1 MKDKRKDLRTTIRT
15 FVALLLVMLSLLSL
29 VCYLNFDQNYRE
41 VKQSTYALMCEQV
54 ITDMETSIQYGKRM
68 DRYYGIDA
76 VLARTQALFDE
87 GVMEAGILD
96 VDGSLLYS
104 TFDGDVTL
112 QTLVQSTE
120 AISSAASAT
129 EANGYTLFNRDNQ
142 EVLFMPV
149 MDGNEKVGSFFLAY
163 PTSVYAEQRVLML
176 QEVLSFL
183 GIAFAV
189 GVLVLWVYYYV
200 ISRRLTQI
208 DTKKERFFFFRLPS
222 AVLIVLILLTGMV
235 NFLFFQDRYEA
246 TILEDTTSIVEY
258 VGATTQE
265 LYNKGVSYDDMAGL
279 EEYLAEKVKSMPVLA
294 ELRVSSILSDSGS
307 VLGNDTAGV
316 VSTELKAGNEEL
328 RVEAFISD
336 EYVQSKMKEL
346 FLLFLAMFIFS
357 IVIIFEMTRLPA
369 MFSQRRSRG
378 HGNAEDTDTFEYIS
392 SSIRIMTFLRTLGN
406 YMYVPYSALLIKQW
420 NQAVGSLS
428 VGVTAA
434 LPLSVEGAAQMMG
447 LMLYP
452 IWIKRPD
459 QKCRRFFMICF
470 IGMLAINIG
479 CFLTHSALV
488 IIVLRFLGGF
498 SYAGFMYTVNMVVAN
513 GDNSEARH
521 QINLSQSNA
530 GIIGGNMCGAGIG
543 AVIAALAGYSF
554 SYVASA
560 LVFAACGIFVLKM
573 LPWAFLEKNAC
584 AKEKGHEKSSAKIP
598 LSEYVRI
605 IFSPSVLRYF
615 ILVMVPV
622 FFGVLFTATLIPTL
636 TTARGSEL
644 LLSYCYIANGLA
656 GFYLGPLVVR
666 FLSGR
671 ISVPLGVSGALLL
684 GALAIA
690 VLEIPPFFIMVLV
703 SSALLGV
710 FDGYGSPM
718 ATDGFLSIP
727 VVKHRVNEVTALALY
742 MTLSSLVMTFAPIFI
757 EMLTQISLNVAVIA
771 LAGCFLICA
780 VLFALTSNVDAV
792 HKRRKEQR

>member
-1 MKDKRKDLRTTIRT
+1 MNDKQKALRTTLRT

-41 VKQSTYALMCEQV
+41 VKQSTYALMSEQV
-54 ITDMETSIQYGKRM
+54 ISDLETSIQYGKRL

-87 GVMEAGILD
+87 GVMDAGILAA
-96 VDGSLLYS
+96 DGTLLYS
-104 TFDGDVTL
+104 TFDGDAAMQAL
-112 QTLVQSTE
+112 IQSNE
-120 AISSAASAT
+120 AKSFAATAT
-129 EANGYTLFNRDNQ
+129 DVDGHMLFSRDEM

-149 MDGNEKVGSFFLAY
+149 MDGDEKIGSFFLAY
-163 PTSVYAEQRVLML
+163 PTSIYAEQRGLML
-176 QEVLSFL
+176 QEILVLL
-183 GIAFAV
+183 GIVFAV
-189 GVLVLWVYYYV
+189 GVLVLLAYYFV
-200 ISRRLTQI
+200 ISRRLSQI
-208 DTKKERFFFFRLPS
+208 DAEKERFFFFRLPS
-222 AVLIVLILLTGMV
+222 AILIGFILLTGTV
-235 NFLFFQDRYEA
+235 NFLFFQNRYEA
-246 TILEDTTSIVEY
+246 AILEDTTSIVEY
-258 VGATTQE
+258 VGATTQG
-265 LYNKGVSYDDMAGL
+265 LYDKGVSYDEMTGL
-279 EEYLAEKVKSMPVLA
+279 DDYLAEKVKSIPIL
-294 ELRVSSILSDSGS
+294 EDLRVSSIVSDSGA
-307 VLGNDTAGV
+307 VLGNDADGV
-316 VSTELKAGNEEL
+316 VSTELEAGGEHL
-328 RVEAFISD
+328 QVEAFISD

-369 MFSQRRSRG
+369 MLSQRRSRG
-378 HGNAEDTDTFEYIS
+378 HGDTDDAGTFEYVS

-420 NQAVGSLS
+420 NQALGSLS

-434 LPLSVEGAAQMMG
+434 LPLSVEGAAQMIG

-459 QKCRRFFMICF
+459 QKCRRFFMFCF
-470 IGMLAINIG
+470 IGMLVINIG

-488 IIVLRFLGGF
+488 IIALRFLGGF

-513 GDNSEARH
+513 GDNGEARH

-560 LVFAACGIFVLKM
+560 LVFAVCGIFVLKM
-573 LPWAFLEKNAC
+573 LPWAFFEKNAC
-584 AKEKGHEKSSAKIP
+584 IKEEGIERRSEKVP
-598 LSEYVRI
+598 FGEYVRI
-605 IFSPSVLRYF
+605 IFSPSVLKYF

-636 TTARGSEL
+636 TTARGNDL

-656 GFYLGPLVVR
+656 GFYLGPLAVR
-666 FLSGR
+666 LLGGR
-671 ISVPLGVSGALLL
+671 VSIPVGVSCALLL
-684 GALAIA
+684 GAFAIA
-690 VLEIPPFFIMVLV
+690 VLEVPPFFIMVLV
-703 SSALLGV
+703 SSALLGI

-727 VVKHRVNEVTALALY
+727 VVKQRVNEVTALALY
-742 MTLSSLVMTFAPIFI
+742 MTLSSLVMTFAPVFI
-757 EMLTQISLNVAVIA
+757 EMLTQISLNVAVVV
-771 LAGCFLICA
+771 LASCFFACA
-780 VLFALTSNVDAV
+780 VLFALTNNIAAFG
-792 HKRRKEQR
+792 KRRKKQR